1 MVTGS
6 NPVRPKDNLNFLIDL
21 YPPVP
26 LNFDSLPSCR
36 ISPITNMPSYQILFL
51 GINYWPEKTGISLFN
66 TGRCEYFAA
75 RGYKVSILTAFPYYP
90 LWKISAEY
98 RRKFFQSEGRN
109 GVAIFRSFIY
119 VPRKVTTLRRI
130 VHEGSFIFSSFL
142 RALFLRKPDLLFVV
156 SPPLGLGGTAFLLSR
171 LWKIP
176 YIFHVPDLQPDAA
189 RDLRM
194 IKSSI
199 FFDILYKLEKFSYD
213 KAAKISTLTRTMR
226 AKILSKGIPAEK
238 VVLLPDWADPD
249 LFLLPNK
256 KQALD
261 FKKKYGLENKILVA
275 HTGNMGVKQGLDI
288 VIEAAADL
296 KEKKEIVFL
305 LVGDGA
311 DRYRL
316 EEKAKKMDLP
326 NLQFI
331 SLLPKEE
338 YFSLLSAVDLCL
350 VTQKKEVGD
359 IVFPSKVMTYLAAS
373 KPVVCSVN
381 KNSEVAKVIEEAQAG
396 VVVPAEDP
404 KEMAKALR
412 TLAMDKDTRKRLGE
426 NGREYAFNTWEKGKV
441 LEAMEKVVWEVL
453 RKQQEHQGVLQ

>member
-1 MVTGS
+1 
-6 NPVRPKDNLNFLIDL
+6 
-21 YPPVP
+21 
-26 LNFDSLPSCR
+26 
-36 ISPITNMPSYQILFL
+36 MPTYRILFL

-66 TGRCEYFAA
+66 TGRCEFFAA
-75 RGYKVSILTAFPYYP
+75 RGYEVSILTAFPYYP

-98 RRKFFQSEGRN
+98 RRKFYQSESRN
-109 GVAIFRSFIY
+109 GVTIFRSFIY

-130 VHEGSFIFSSFL
+130 VHEGSFIISSFL

-156 SPPLGLGGTAFLLSR
+156 SPPLGLGGIAFLLSR

-194 IKSSI
+194 IKSSV

-249 LFLLPNK
+249 LFLLPDK
-256 KQALD
+256 KKALD
-261 FKKKYGLENKILVA
+261 FKKKYGLENKIIVA
-275 HTGNMGVKQGLDI
+275 HTGNMGVKQGLDV

-296 KEKKEIVFL
+296 KKKEIVFL

-311 DRYRL
+311 DRSRL
-316 EEKAKKMDLP
+316 EKKATALGIP
-326 NLQFI
+326 NLRFI
-331 SLLPKEE
+331 ALLPKGE
-338 YFSLLSAVDLCL
+338 YCSLLSAVDLCL

-359 IVFPSKVMTYLAAS
+359 IVFPSKVITYLAAS

-404 KEMAKALR
+404 KEMAKALE
-412 TLAMDKDTRKRLGE
+412 TLAMDQDTRNRLGE
-426 NGREYAFNTWEKGKV
+426 NGREYAFNTWDKEKV

-453 RKQQEHQGVLQ
+453 TKQHEQQGVLE